1 MKIIF
6 TFFLA
11 GIITFTANSQGLDFD
26 GSNDYVKLPGNPS
39 VMNGSAFTFETAIK
53 PRPNGT
59 QILSI
64 ATRGNGDPFYL
75 YIEPMGGGMPG
86 MPGMGEGPTSWMI
99 MCDLWSTTNN
109 LNRAAYVIDGSF
121 FNNWHHIAAS
131 YNGSLWILY
140 IDGTAVSTIPV
151 IGTIANRSADPFYL
165 GMYQNMWTFAGAM
178 DEVRIWNTARSGEE
192 IFANMKRQVA
202 TTSAGLVAYY
212 TCNQGI
218 ANGNN
223 TSITSLTDVSA
234 TGNNASLHN
243 FSLNGTSSNFTA
255 GNPEIVTLPLR
266 VTAFT
271 AREENK
277 TVVLN
282 WKSAE
287 ENSFAIERSSNG
299 GNFIVIGNV
308 PGKASGQYQFTD
320 GQPAGGTNV
329 YRLSSISLAGR
340 KEYSASVVIKMGMI
354 PALRIYPNPAANV
367 LQLQLRYRG
376 AETGSIMDMTG
387 KRIKTI
393 ELPAAPAFTS
403 LTLTVDISNLPS
415 GSYVLEVGGQQL
427 KFVKQ

>member
-11 GIITFTANSQGLDFD
+11 GIIAFTANSQGLDFD
-26 GSNDYVKLPGNPS
+26 GSNDYVRLPGNPS

-75 YIEPMGGGMPG
+75 YIEPMGGGMPW
-86 MPGMGEGPTSWMI
+86 EEPTSWMI
-99 MCDLWSTTNN
+99 MCDLWSTTFN

-121 FNNWHHIAAS
+121 FNTWHHVAAT

-151 IGTIANRSADPFYL
+151 IGTIANKSADPLHL
-165 GMYQNMWTFAGAM
+165 GTYQNMWNFAGTM
-178 DEVRIWNTARSGEE
+178 DEVRIWNTARSGAE

-202 TTSAGLVAYY
+202 PNSTGLVAYY

-218 ANGNN
+218 TNGNN
-223 TSITSLTDVSA
+223 TSITSLTDISA
-234 TGNNASLHN
+234 TANNGSLHN
-243 FSLNGTSSNFTA
+243 FSLNGASSNFTD

-271 AREENK
+271 AREENNA
-277 TVVLN
+277 VVLN

-287 ENSFAIERSSNG
+287 ENSFVVERSTNV

-308 PGKASGQYQFTD
+308 AGNTSGQYQFTD
-320 GQPAGGTNV
+320 GQPTGGTNV
-329 YRLSSISLAGR
+329 YRLYSISLAGR
-340 KEYSASVVIKMGMI
+340 KEYSTSVVIKTGMI
-354 PALRIYPNPAANV
+354 SALRIYPNPAANM

-393 ELPAAPAFTS
+393 ELPASSSFTS
-403 LTLTVDISNLPS
+403 LTMTVDISNLPS

>member
-1 MKIIF
+1 MKILF

-11 GIITFTANSQGLDFD
+11 GIIAFTANSQGLDFD
-26 GSNDYVKLPGNPS
+26 GSNDYVRLPGNPS

-53 PRPNGT
+53 PRSNGT

-75 YIEPMGGGMPG
+75 YIEPMGGGMPW
-86 MPGMGEGPTSWMI
+86 MQPTSWII

-109 LNRAAYVIDGSF
+109 LNRATYVIDGSF

-131 YNGSLWILY
+131 YDGSLWILY

-151 IGTIANRSADPFYL
+151 TGTIANKSADPLYL
-165 GMYQNMWTFAGAM
+165 GMYQNMWNFSGTM
-178 DEVRIWNTARSGEE
+178 DEVRIWNTARSGAE
-192 IFANMKRQVA
+192 IFSNMKKQVA
-202 TTSAGLVAYY
+202 PGTTGLVACY
-212 TCNQGI
+212 TCNQGT

-223 TSITSLTDVSA
+223 TSITSLTDISA
-234 TGNNASLHN
+234 TANNGSLHN
-243 FSLNGTSSNFTA
+243 FSLNGASSNFTA

-266 VTAFT
+266 VSTFT
-271 AREENK
+271 AREENNA
-277 TVVLN
+277 VVLN

-287 ENSFAIERSSNG
+287 ENAFAIERSSNG

-308 PGKASGQYQFTD
+308 AGNASGQYQFKD
-320 GQPAGGTNV
+320 GRPADGTNV
-329 YRLSSISLAGR
+329 YRLSSISPAGR
-340 KEYSASVVIKMGMI
+340 KEYSGSVVIKRGMI
-354 PALRIYPNPAANV
+354 PALRIYPNPVANM

-376 AETGSIMDMTG
+376 AETGFIMDMTG

-393 ELPAAPAFTS
+393 ELPATSSFTS
-403 LTLTVDISNLPS
+403 FNLTVDISNLPS
-415 GSYVLEVGGQQL
+415 GSYVLEVGGQQV